1 MGRRENI
8 AMFEALRE
16 EYSSQFIEL
25 AQRKYVQF
33 SSRREMVEFVAA
45 YFTTEYCTSLALE
58 KPVRKENAKKVEAW
72 EQKVEAIGTV
82 FEATKDAI
90 SLKCSKS
97 EGKKNSFWSKI
108 GLKNY
113 DEVTFDL
120 RQSMKA
126 WQQALN
132 MGREPILQTLI
143 PTKEELVIQLSKNG
157 VRKIMA

>member
-1 MGRRENI
+1 
-8 AMFEALRE
+8 
-16 EYSSQFIEL
+16 
-25 AQRKYVQF
+25 
-33 SSRREMVEFVAA
+33 
-45 YFTTEYCTSLALE
+45 
-58 KPVRKENAKKVEAW
+58 
-72 EQKVEAIGTV
+72 
-82 FEATKDAI
+82 
-90 SLKCSKS
+90 
-97 EGKKNSFWSKI
+97 
-108 GLKNY
+108 LKNY